1 MIGLIDTHTHLF
13 CEEFDSDRELAIIRA
28 KEAGV
33 TRMFMPNID
42 DESIDALLKLC
53 DKTSGCYPLMGLH
66 PTSVA
71 DDWKIRLE
79 KVEKVLNSGRKFY
92 GIGEVGLDLYWD
104 KTYIEEQ
111 KEVFRIQLE
120 WALKLNLPLIIHC
133 RNAHKEMMEV
143 MSAYKDTPLRGIFHS
158 FGGTLEEANDMLSYK
173 NFMLGING
181 IVTFKKS
188 TLPETLKQLPIDRI
202 VLETDSPYLAP
213 VPYRGKRNESAYIT
227 STANKLAEI
236 FDTTI
241 DDIAWR
247 TTTNALKVFQN
258 AD

>member
-79 KVEKVLNSGRKFY
+79 KVEKVLISGRKFY

-104 KTYIEEQ
+104 KTYVEEQ
-111 KEVFRIQLE
+111 KEVFRIQLRI
-120 WALKLNLPLIIHC
+120 PH
-133 RNAHKEMMEV
+133 
-143 MSAYKDTPLRGIFHS
+143 Y
-158 FGGTLEEANDMLSYK
+158 EEYSIA
-173 NFMLGING
+173 
-181 IVTFKKS
+181 
-188 TLPETLKQLPIDRI
+188 
-202 VLETDSPYLAP
+202 
-213 VPYRGKRNESAYIT
+213 
-227 STANKLAEI
+227 LAEHWKRQ
-236 FDTTI
+236 TI
-241 DDIAWR
+241 CCPTRISCWE
-247 TTTNALKVFQN
+247 
-258 AD
+258 

>member
-111 KEVFRIQLE
+111 KEVFEKFEDCSRE
-120 WALKLNLPLIIHC
+120 LN
-133 RNAHKEMMEV
+133 
-143 MSAYKDTPLRGIFHS
+143 D
-158 FGGTLEEANDMLSYK
+158 
-173 NFMLGING
+173 IN
-181 IVTFKKS
+181 
-188 TLPETLKQLPIDRI
+188 ER
-202 VLETDSPYLAP
+202 
-213 VPYRGKRNESAYIT
+213 
-227 STANKLAEI
+227 EI
-236 FDTTI
+236 FTYAFRLGAR
-241 DDIAWR
+241 IAFETMSW
-247 TTTNALKVFQN
+247 NVE
-258 AD
+258 

>member
-79 KVEKVLNSGRKFY
+79 KVRKSPDFRKKILRY
-92 GIGEVGLDLYWD
+92 WRSRFGSLLGQDIRRRTKRSIQNTIGMG
-104 KTYIEEQ
+104 
-111 KEVFRIQLE
+111 
-120 WALKLNLPLIIHC
+120 P
-133 RNAHKEMMEV
+133 
-143 MSAYKDTPLRGIFHS
+143 
-158 FGGTLEEANDMLSYK
+158 
-173 NFMLGING
+173 
-181 IVTFKKS
+181 
-188 TLPETLKQLPIDRI
+188 
-202 VLETDSPYLAP
+202 
-213 VPYRGKRNESAYIT
+213 
-227 STANKLAEI
+227 
-236 FDTTI
+236 
-241 DDIAWR
+241 
-247 TTTNALKVFQN
+247 
-258 AD
+258 

>member
-104 KTYIEEQ
+104 KTYVEEQ
-111 KEVFRIQLE
+111 KEVFKIQLE
-120 WALKLNLPLIIHC
+120 WALNLNLPLIIHC

-143 MSAYKDTPLRGIFHS
+143 MSAYKDTTLRGIFHS

>member
-71 DDWKIRLE
+71 DDWEIRLE

-104 KTYIEEQ
+104 TTYVEEQ

-120 WALKLNLPLIIHC
+120 WALNLNLPLIIHC

-143 MSAYKDTPLRGIFHS
+143 MSAYKDTP
-158 FGGTLEEANDMLSYK
+158 
-173 NFMLGING
+173 
-181 IVTFKKS
+181 
-188 TLPETLKQLPIDRI
+188 
-202 VLETDSPYLAP
+202 
-213 VPYRGKRNESAYIT
+213 
-227 STANKLAEI
+227 
-236 FDTTI
+236 
-241 DDIAWR
+241 
-247 TTTNALKVFQN
+247 
-258 AD
+258 